1 MCLSYRKGV
10 CLSRGKAI
18 PKACGFE
25 AATRHRLMID
35 DPFDLA
41 QDRFTIDDCPI
52 VHLAYVS

>member
-1 MCLSYRKGV
+1 
-10 CLSRGKAI
+10 LSRGKAI